1 MKNFLFILKK
11 NKFLIY
17 RNACPTFKIL
27 ALKIQDFK
35 KLYLAFTTTKKFVG
49 NVKTIFRK
57 VKCSLK
63 GFSKNTHTL
72 LLKTHTHSITH
83 IHTCQEPPNG
93 LSSLELCYYHISEEL
108 CEKF

>member
-72 LLKTHTHSITH
+72 LLKTHTHALYYSHTH
-83 IHTCQEPPNG
+83 VPG
-93 LSSLELCYYHISEEL
+93 AA
-108 CEKF
+108 